1 MELILEWIVAIHY
14 NAFVTVRDFVIAQVA
29 IIVGLAGFLW
39 MAKVLY
45 EEKERY
51 TRPRRRS
58 L

>member
-1 MELILEWIVAIHY
+1 MELMLEWIVAIHY
-14 NAFVTVRDFVIAQVA
+14 NAFVTVRDFVIAQAGIMVA
-29 IIVGLAGFLW
+29 LAGFLW

-45 EEKERY
+45 EEKEKY